1 MPFAAGFTFME
12 RTSEAGAVVLVVED
26 EVLVREDA
34 ADILEHGGFEVLQ
47 AGDAEEALAML
58 EERSADVLFTDV
70 NLAGQDG
77 LGLARMVHERWPEMG
92 LLITSGRARILP
104 DEMPD
109 DGRFIGKPYLARAVV
124 ATVKDLL
131 AGQRRH

>member
-1 MPFAAGFTFME
+1 MLSAAGFNFME
-12 RTSEAGAVVLVVED
+12 YASEARAVVLVVED

-47 AGDAEEALAML
+47 AGDAEEALALL

-70 NLAGQDG
+70 NLPGEDG
-77 LGLARMVHERWPEMG
+77 LRLARAVHERWPEMG
-92 LLITSGRARILP
+92 VLITSGRARISP

-124 ATVKDLL
+124 ATVNDLL